1 MRVLDYGMVGGGEG
15 SFIGEVHRKA
25 LRLDGKARLVSGCF
39 SSNWEN
45 TLSTGG
51 KLRVEDSRLYKNYV
65 DMARDEAGRLD
76 FVVIVTPNNTHYEIC
91 KAFLESGIHVA
102 CDKPLTCEVAQAEEL
117 KRIADEK
124 GLLFAVTY
132 TYSGHVTFKFARD
145 LIASGE
151 IGDIRMVM
159 GEYPQGW
166 MHTGEAVKRGAW
178 RTDPSR
184 SGISNVL
191 GDIGTHVENAV
202 SSMTGLKIKRVLAKM
217 DSTIPGHALDD
228 NSVVL
233 VEYENGAS
241 GAYWVSQIAIGGDND
256 LRVRI
261 YGSKG
266 TIEWSSFNAEDLYL
280 TGEDGIR
287 KLIRR
292 GYKAVTPAAAKY
304 ARVPAAHVEGF
315 IEAMGNIYV
324 NFCDCVLKLDDDSLE
339 PGDQDYPGLTEGLRG
354 VKFVHCCARSSREG
368 NIWVNFD

>member
-15 SFIGEVHRKA
+15 AFIGEVHRKA

-39 SSNWEN
+39 SRSWDN
-45 TLSTGG
+45 TLATGE
-51 KLRVEDSRLYKNYV
+51 KLGVQRSRLYKSYE
-65 DMARDEAGRLD
+65 DMAKAEAGGLD
-76 FVVIVTPNNTHYEIC
+76 FVVVVTPNNTHFDVC
-91 KAFLESGIHVA
+91 KAFLEAGVNVA
-102 CDKPLTCEVAQAEEL
+102 CDKPLTREISEAEEL
-117 KRIADEK
+117 SRIAREK

-132 TYSGHVTFKFARD
+132 TYSGHVTFKYARD

-166 MHTGEAVKRGAW
+166 MRDGEAVKRGAW
-178 RTDPSR
+178 RTDPAR
-184 SGISNVL
+184 SGLSNAL

-202 SSMTGLKIKRVLAKM
+202 STMTNLKIKRVLAKM
-217 DSTIPGHALDD
+217 DSVIPGHALDD

-233 VEYENGAS
+233 VEYVGGAT
-241 GAYWVSQIAIGGDND
+241 GAYWISQIAIGGDND

-280 TGEDGIR
+280 TGADGIR

-292 GYKAVTPAAAKY
+292 GYKAVTPAAARY
-304 ARVPAAHVEGF
+304 ARMPAAHVEGF
-315 IEAMGNIYV
+315 IEAMGNIYS
-324 NFCDCVLKLDDDSLE
+324 NFCDCVQKRIDGVLTPTDI
-339 PGDQDYPGLTEGLRG
+339 DYPGLAEGSRG
-354 VKFVHCCARSSREG
+354 VKFIHRCVESSRNG
-368 NIWVNFD
+368 NVWVDFE